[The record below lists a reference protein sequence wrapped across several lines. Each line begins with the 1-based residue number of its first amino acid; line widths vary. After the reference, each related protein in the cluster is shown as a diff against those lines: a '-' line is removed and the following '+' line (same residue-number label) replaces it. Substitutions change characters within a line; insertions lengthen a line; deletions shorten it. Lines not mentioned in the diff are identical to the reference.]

1 MSVVMSQ
8 WNVLSVRHAY
18 KHGHF
23 LSDMVVEGLDPQ
35 DAPVPR
41 PRPVA
46 AEDGWTRQA
55 VCISCLLSFLV
66 LHSLP
71 RHPNTTLL
79 CVLSSLLNYSVAWFV
94 VVVGGGGVG
103 GGGGGGVCVCV
114 TVCMLLFYVCV
125 TVLLLFV
132 SSCLL
137 SAFVQA
143 CSWVCVS
150 HCFTLKVCWGLFKT
164 MASLQAAASAY
175 DS

>member
-94 VVVGGGGVG
+94 G
-103 GGGGGGVCVCV
+103 GGGGGGCGCVS
-114 TVCMLLFYVCV
+114 
-125 TVLLLFV
+125 LFV
-132 SSCLL
+132 CCC
-137 SAFVQA
+137 FM
-143 CSWVCVS
+143 CVS
-150 HCFTLKVCWGLFKT
+150 LCCCCLFLVVCYLHSSKLVVGFACRIALPSKFAGVSLKPWRHCKLRPVHTTRKW
-164 MASLQAAASAY
+164 M
-175 DS
+175 